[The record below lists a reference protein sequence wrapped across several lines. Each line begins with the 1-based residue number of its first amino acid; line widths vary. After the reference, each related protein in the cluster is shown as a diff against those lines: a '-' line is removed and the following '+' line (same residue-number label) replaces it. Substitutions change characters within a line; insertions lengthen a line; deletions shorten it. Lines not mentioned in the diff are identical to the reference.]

1 MEERGRG
8 EVERGRRKE
17 GRRMKGRGGEK
28 RKEGIGGE
36 GTERKYKVGTRS
48 LFYRLEFK
56 RVRTKQFCG
65 ALVALW
71 WLLNL

>member
-1 MEERGRG
+1 MVERGRG
-8 EVERGRRKE
+8 RVGRGRRKE
-17 GRRMKGRGGEK
+17 GRRKKGREGEGRGK
-28 RKEGIGGE
+28 KKGGE

-71 WLLNL
+71 LLLNL